1 MIHPSY
7 QGPYYLTLYLKIC
20 DGVYAHKDI
29 VEEWEDHQDFT
40 TYLHRGKTLSIGE
53 DTFEDIYKVF
63 PMQNY
68 ISLDSC
74 L

>member
-1 MIHPSY
+1 VIHLRK
-7 QGPYYLTLYLKIC
+7 QGPYYLTLTLKVC

-29 VEEWEDHQDFT
+29 VEEGKYLWDLT
-40 TYLHRGKTLSIGE
+40 TFLRLGNTLSIGE
-53 DTFEDIYKVF
+53 ETFEYIDEVC

-68 ISLDSC
+68 IGLGSC